1 MNNPLKLTQGMTDE
15 ILKVIHKYDETMPLA
30 TALGV
35 LEIVKQQ
42 LIQDAN
48 DEDEV

>member
-1 MNNPLKLTQGMTDE
+1 MNNPLKLAQGMTDD
-15 ILKVIHKYDETMPLA
+15 ILEVIHKYDESMPLA

-48 DEDEV
+48 EDDEL

>member
-1 MNNPLKLTQGMTDE
+1 MNSLTLAQGMTDE
-15 ILKVIHKYDETMPLA
+15 ILQIIHKYDETMPLA

-48 DEDEV
+48 DEDKV

>member
-15 ILKVIHKYDETMPLA
+15 ILKVIYRYGETMPLA

-48 DEDEV
+48 EDDEI

>member
-1 MNNPLKLTQGMTDE
+1 MNPLELAQGMTDE
-15 ILKVIHKYDETMPLA
+15 ILEVIHRYDESMPLA

-48 DEDEV
+48 DEDDEL